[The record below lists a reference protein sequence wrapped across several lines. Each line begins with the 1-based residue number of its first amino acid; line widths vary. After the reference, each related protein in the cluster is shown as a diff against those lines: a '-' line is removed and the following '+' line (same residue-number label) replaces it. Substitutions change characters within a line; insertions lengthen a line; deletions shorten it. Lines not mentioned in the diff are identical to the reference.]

1 MPMMKQNIM
10 RHELIG
16 LEARVV
22 NSSDHTLLGTSGKV
36 VDETRHM
43 LVVEDGERVRNI
55 SKSNSTFLITL
66 PDGEKVTVD
75 GKKLVGRPE
84 ERVRRKR

>member
-16 LEARVV
+16 LEARVMD
-22 NSSDHTLLGTSGKV
+22 SSDHTLLGTFGKV
-36 VDETRHM
+36 VDETRNM
-43 LVVEDGERVRNI
+43 LVIEDGEKARKI

>member
-1 MPMMKQNIM
+1 MPVTKQNLL

-16 LEARVV
+16 LETKVMD
-22 NSSDHTLLGTSGKV
+22 SSDHTLRGASGKV
-36 VDETRHM
+36 VDETRNM
-43 LVVEDGERVRNI
+43 LVIEQGEETRTI

-66 PDGEKVTVD
+66 PDGERVTVD

-84 ERVRRKR
+84 ERVRRR

>member
-16 LEARVV
+16 LEARVM
-22 NSSDHTLLGTSGKV
+22 NSSDHTLLSTSGKV
-36 VDETRHM
+36 VDETRNM
-43 LVVEDGERVRNI
+43 LVIDDGEKVRKI
-55 SKSNSTFLITL
+55 SKYNSIFLITL
-66 PDGEKVTVD
+66 PDGEKATVD

>member
-1 MPMMKQNIM
+1 MPMMKRNIM

-16 LEARVV
+16 LEARVMD
-22 NSSDHTLLGTSGKV
+22 SSDHTLLGASGKV
-36 VDETRHM
+36 VDETRNM
-43 LVVEDGERVRNI
+43 LVIEDGEKARKI
-55 SKSNSTFLITL
+55 SKSNSTFLVIL